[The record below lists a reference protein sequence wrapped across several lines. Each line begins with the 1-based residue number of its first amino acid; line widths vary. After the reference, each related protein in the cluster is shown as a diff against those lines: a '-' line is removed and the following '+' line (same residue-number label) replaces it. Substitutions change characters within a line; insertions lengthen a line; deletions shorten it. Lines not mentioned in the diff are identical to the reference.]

1 MLLKNGVKS
10 SASEI
15 EGLARELSDLEV
27 HCKDGRL
34 VLWYRPLLAAW
45 SPLLR
50 FAHFNKLSKIANCKN
65 IRALLFACGEA
76 SSIHLPDFSES
87 QVNK

>member
-15 EGLARELSDLEV
+15 EELARELSDFEV

-50 FAHFNKLSKIANCKN
+50 FAHFNKLSKIAKN
-65 IRALLFACGEA
+65 TRALLFACGEA